1 MKKILNKNTN
11 LRFIFRDKI
20 LAVMFYPFKFKNI
33 ILNKFSNSND
43 KKLRVL
49 IFHDISQDD
58 MDLFSSHLQC
68 LSRFYNFVSP
78 GEFTNMLLGKIPIK
92 SDSLLIS
99 FDDGFASNRVAAEKI
114 LNPMG
119 ISALFFIITDFIDI
133 HSSKDTRLFL
143 KHALSFSIDEISEE
157 TRSMSWEDLEYL
169 LETGH
174 TIGAHT
180 SNHKRLAEVH
190 NNDLE
195 DQIIKSC
202 DILEQRLGVNI
213 EHFAYPFGDID
224 SFSPE
229 AFSVARKRFKYIHT
243 GIRGNNKFGTNTFGI
258 RRDSVN
264 IKNSSLAISSLL
276 EGSSD
281 CLYKKKLEIYDS
293 WF

>member
-1 MKKILNKNTN
+1 MKKIINKYTN
-11 LRFIFRDKI
+11 LRFIIRDKI

-33 ILNKFSNSND
+33 ILNKFSNIND

-119 ISALFFIITDFIDI
+119 ISALFFIITDFIGI
-133 HSSKDTRLFL
+133 HSSQDNRLFL
-143 KHALSFSIDEISEE
+143 KHALSLPIDEISEE

-169 LETGH
+169 LEAGH

-180 SNHKRLAEVH
+180 SNHKRLAELH

-195 DQIIKSC
+195 YQIIKGC

-213 EHFAYPFGDID
+213 EHFAYPFGDLD

-229 AFSVARKRFKYIHT
+229 ALSVARKRFKYIHT
-243 GIRGNNKFGTNTFGI
+243 GMRGNNKFGTNTLGI
-258 RRDSVN
+258 RRDAVN
-264 IKNSSLAISSLL
+264 IKNSSLAMSSLL

-281 CLYKKKLEIYDS
+281 YLYKKKLEIYDS